1 MKLSSNFHIYRFFF
15 SSVCFFHVKS
25 SNIDANSECWYVH
38 ICYAFNFWIVLKK
51 CAIEKSQKIEMN
63 DWKQLHPY
71 DPYKMR
77 EEEWEWENE
86 QKKLSL
92 IRIHVFKMLYALWNI
107 LQKNFFFYFSNK
119 NKRNRDKCVT
129 SIHAYLF
136 SLKGRILLTQH
147 HSRIHSTNVCV
158 CVRFNF

>member
-1 MKLSSNFHIYRFFF
+1 MLRIQFLN
-15 SSVCFFHVKS
+15 CFK
-25 SNIDANSECWYVH
+25 
-38 ICYAFNFWIVLKK
+38 
-51 CAIEKSQKIEMN
+51 
-63 DWKQLHPY
+63 
-71 DPYKMR
+71 KMR
-77 EEEWEWENE
+77 YWKKSKNWNEWLKAVTSIWSIQNE
-86 QKKLSL
+86 RRRMRMRKWAKKLSL

-158 CVRFNF
+158 CVWDSIFKWIDAGYQEFEYVLHL